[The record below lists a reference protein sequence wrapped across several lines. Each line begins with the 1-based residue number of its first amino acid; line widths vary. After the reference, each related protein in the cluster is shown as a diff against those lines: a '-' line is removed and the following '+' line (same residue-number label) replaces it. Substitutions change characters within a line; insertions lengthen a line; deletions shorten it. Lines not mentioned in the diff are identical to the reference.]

1 VEEQQ
6 FTWQIKAVV
15 LGQGACEAEKE
26 KTRMGFLPSAS
37 SRGPGN
43 VDGVQVAKKIKIK
56 MGAAERRKNMG
67 AESMLTYCCFYNNKK
82 FKSML

>member
-15 LGQGACEAEKE
+15 LGQDACEAEKE

-43 VDGVQVAKKIKIK
+43 VDGVQVAKKN
-56 MGAAERRKNMG
+56 KNKNG
-67 AESMLTYCCFYNNKK
+67 SSREKK
-82 FKSML
+82 EHGSREYAHLLLLL